1 MFQLP
6 FWNPNSDKIKK
17 VGFEDIKHAIENPS
31 RFILINTLSNDDQ
44 DVLIKTT
51 IASDTEEKVLNE
63 LMNDFQKDEPII
75 VYGKNS
81 CDNSVEKKCKQLVSL
96 GFDKVYMYIGGM
108 FEWVLLQDVYGFAEF
123 PTNRKVMDI
132 LRYSPVICIR

>member
-1 MFQLP
+1 MFPFP
-6 FWNPNSDKIKK
+6 FWNSNQIKK
-17 VGFEDIKHAIENPS
+17 IGFEDIKHAIENPS

-44 DVLIKTT
+44 DILIKNT
-51 IASDTEEKVLNE
+51 IASEEEEHILNE
-63 LMNDFQKDEPII
+63 LMNDFQKNDPII
-75 VYGKNS
+75 VYGRNC
-81 CDNSVEKKCKQLVSL
+81 CDNSVEKKCKQLISL

-108 FEWVLLQDVYGFAEF
+108 FEWVLLQDVYGFTEF